1 MSDVGL
7 IVLAAGAS
15 TRMGTPKQ
23 LLRYN
28 RQTLIHHIV
37 EVAIASVC
45 QPVIVVL
52 GAYAE
57 RIQPE
62 IDPLKIHIVENPLW
76 REGMSTSIRLGV
88 ETLNVIN
95 PEAEAVV
102 IMLCDQPFVSPQL
115 INQLVEIHQTSGK
128 LIVASEYASTLG
140 VPALFNRA
148 LFAKLTT
155 LSGTAGAKQ
164 LIKNYAQE
172 VLAIPFPDGL
182 IDLDTPTDYEQ
193 LLAENQQ
200 PTSVQI

>member
-28 RQTLIHHIV
+28 QQSLIRHIV

-57 RIQPE
+57 LIQPE
-62 IDPLKIHIVENPLW
+62 IDPIQVHIVKNPLW
-76 REGMSTSIRLGV
+76 NEGMSTSIRVGM
-88 ETLNVIN
+88 EALNTIN
-95 PEAEAVV
+95 PDAEAVV
-102 IMLCDQPFVSPQL
+102 IMLCDQPFVSPQF
-115 INQLVEIHQTSGK
+115 INQLVEVHQTSGK
-128 LIVASEYASTLG
+128 LIVASEYAYTLG

-172 VLAIPFPDGL
+172 VLAIPFPEGL
-182 IDLDTPTDYEQ
+182 IDLDTPKDYEQ
-193 LLAENQQ
+193 LLAENRQ
-200 PTSVQI
+200 PTTVQI